1 MFFTS
6 LILAISS
13 SIDALGIGTT
23 FGIRNTKVSLGAK
36 IIIYFLILI
45 ISSIGVLIGA
55 FISKF
60 LSVSLTNILGSSVLI
75 FMGIWIIYNSLKPK
89 TPTKEKTR
97 PFKEFTHNFFI
108 KPLGITVQI
117 IRNPMTSDLDNSKNI
132 DAKEAFYLAFALSL
146 DALCIGI
153 GSSIFGVNPFV
164 FPFFVATMHLLFLS
178 FGTLL
183 GKKVKKIMHLPE
195 NIFTIISG
203 SLLILIALSR
213 IFL

>member
-1 MFFTS
+1 MFLTS

-23 FGIRNTKVSLGAK
+23 FGIRNTKVSLSAK
-36 IIIYFLILI
+36 IVIYFLILI
-45 ISSIGVLIGA
+45 ISSIGIVIGS
-55 FISKF
+55 FISQF
-60 LSVSLTNILGSSVLI
+60 LSVSLTNILGSSILI
-75 FMGIWIIYNSLKPK
+75 FMGLWIIYNSLKSE
-89 TPTKEKTR
+89 TLSTKNSNS
-97 PFKEFTHNFFI
+97 FKEFKHIFFI

-117 IRNPMTSDLDNSKNI
+117 IRSPISSDLDNSKII

-153 GSSIFGVNPFV
+153 GSSIFGVNPFI
-164 FPFFVATMHLLFLS
+164 FPFFVATIHLLFLS

-183 GKKVKKIMHLPE
+183 GKNVKKIIHLPE

-203 SLLILIALSR
+203 LLLILIALSR

>member
-1 MFFTS
+1 MFLTS

-23 FGIRNTKVSLGAK
+23 FGIRNTKVSLSAK
-36 IIIYFLILI
+36 IVIYFLILI
-45 ISSIGVLIGA
+45 ISSIGIVIGS
-55 FISKF
+55 FISQF
-60 LSVSLTNILGSSVLI
+60 LSVSLTNILGSSILI
-75 FMGIWIIYNSLKPK
+75 FMGLWIIYNSLKSE
-89 TPTKEKTR
+89 TLSTKNSNS
-97 PFKEFTHNFFI
+97 FKEFKHNFFI

-117 IRNPMTSDLDNSKNI
+117 IRSPISSDLDNSKSI

-153 GSSIFGVNPFV
+153 GSSIFGVNPFI
-164 FPFFVATMHLLFLS
+164 FPFFVATIHLLFLS

-183 GKKVKKIMHLPE
+183 GKNVKKIIHLPE

-203 SLLILIALSR
+203 LLLILIALSR

>member
-1 MFFTS
+1 MFITS

-23 FGIRNTKVSLGAK
+23 FGIRNTKVSLSAK
-36 IIIYFLILI
+36 IVIYFLILI
-45 ISSIGVLIGA
+45 ISSIGIVIGS
-55 FISKF
+55 FISQF
-60 LSVSLTNILGSSVLI
+60 LSVSLTNILGSSILI
-75 FMGIWIIYNSLKPK
+75 FMGLWIIYNSLKSE
-89 TPTKEKTR
+89 TLSTKNSNS
-97 PFKEFTHNFFI
+97 FKEFKHNFFI

-117 IRNPMTSDLDNSKNI
+117 IRSPISSDLDNSKII

-153 GSSIFGVNPFV
+153 GSSIFGVNPFI
-164 FPFFVATMHLLFLS
+164 FPFFVATIHLLFLS

-183 GKKVKKIMHLPE
+183 GKNVKKIIHLPE

-203 SLLILIALSR
+203 LLLILIALSR

>member
-6 LILAISS
+6 LILAMSS

-23 FGIRNTKVSLGAK
+23 FGIRNTKVSVGAK
-36 IIIYFLILI
+36 FVIYFLILI
-45 ISSIGVLIGA
+45 ISSIGVLIGS

-60 LSVSLTNILGSSVLI
+60 LSPTLTNVLGSLVLI
-75 FMGIWIIYNSLKPK
+75 FMGIWIIYNSINSKPIK
-89 TPTKEKTR
+89 KEKSNIKG
-97 PFKEFTHNFFI
+97 FKYNFFI

-117 IRNPMTSDLDNSKNI
+117 IKNPISSDLDNSQNI

-153 GSSIFGVNPFV
+153 GSSIFGVNPFI
-164 FPFFVATMHLLFLS
+164 FPVFVATMHILFLS
-178 FGTLL
+178 VGTIL
-183 GKKVKKIMHLPE
+183 GKNVKKLIHLPE
-195 NIFTIISG
+195 NTFTIISG
-203 SLLILIALSR
+203 LLLILIALFR